1 MIKFIGA
8 VKIKKDLVLSNV
20 LIRVDAGDREAVVW
34 NTNPLSY

>member
-8 VKIKKDLVLSNV
+8 VKIKKRFGFIKCVDK
-20 LIRVDAGDREAVVW
+20 VDAGDREAVVW